1 MSDVTGA
8 GEVKPTTK
16 MLKSNL
22 NTVRKPIQIRKNRY
36 TKSTQELNA
45 ETI

>member
-22 NTVRKPIQIRKNRY
+22 NTVRKPIQNRKNRY
-36 TKSTQELNA
+36 TKNTQQLNA
-45 ETI
+45 KII